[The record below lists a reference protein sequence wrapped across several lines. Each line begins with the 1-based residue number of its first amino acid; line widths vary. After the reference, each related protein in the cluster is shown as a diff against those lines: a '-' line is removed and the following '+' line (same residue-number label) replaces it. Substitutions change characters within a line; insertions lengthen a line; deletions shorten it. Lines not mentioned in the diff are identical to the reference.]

1 MKRIITIKRGSS
13 FSLPV
18 LIMGEDDNRIDKLNI
33 SNMSSQIR
41 SDNDDFIE
49 DLLITQDALLSG
61 TFIVSKDDT
70 AAWPLENL
78 YLDIRYTIDNV
89 IYFTETIVI
98 KVIKQQTILI
108 VPEGD

>member
-1 MKRIITIKRGSS
+1 MKRIITIKRGST

-18 LIMGEDDNRIDKLNI
+18 LIMEEDDDRIDDLDILN
-33 SNMSSQIR
+33 MLSQIR
-41 SDNDDFIE
+41 SDNDDFVE
-49 DLLITQDALLSG
+49 DLTITADSLLEG

-70 AAWPLENL
+70 SDWPLENL
-78 YLDIRYTIDNV
+78 YLDIRYTIDDV

-98 KVIKQQTILI
+98 KVVKQQTIPT